1 MMKEEELEKEI
12 KELEEKLK
20 DREDALPPHSI
31 QPQQMLL
38 IEELEISIEEKRNEL
53 AELRKRKS
61 GAPGGENSNR

>member
-1 MMKEEELEKEI
+1 MVKEEELEKKI

-20 DREDALPPHSI
+20 DRENALPPHSI

-38 IEELEISIEEKRNEL
+38 IEELEMRIEEKRNEL

-61 GAPGGENSNR
+61 GS